1 MREQYDQCKLDL
13 DNAIEKLHLTN
24 KVRHETELKLTEEQE
39 RCRSLQDVIRDKDE
53 QLHKRAQE
61 IEELDKRVIEL
72 ERANENIEVKKAAI
86 ERQFEITKKQL
97 NEKVQSLQDVL
108 ASEKETREQW
118 IERFEKEQKE
128 HTSTNAKLLQERSNL
143 KD

>member
-1 MREQYDQCKLDL
+1 M
-13 DNAIEKLHLTN
+13 
-24 KVRHETELKLTEEQE
+24 
-39 RCRSLQDVIRDKDE
+39 
-53 QLHKRAQE
+53 
-61 IEELDKRVIEL
+61 IEL

-97 NEKVQSLQDVL
+97 QEKIQSLQDVL

-128 HTSTNAKLLQERSNL
+128 HTATNAKLL
-143 KD
+143 